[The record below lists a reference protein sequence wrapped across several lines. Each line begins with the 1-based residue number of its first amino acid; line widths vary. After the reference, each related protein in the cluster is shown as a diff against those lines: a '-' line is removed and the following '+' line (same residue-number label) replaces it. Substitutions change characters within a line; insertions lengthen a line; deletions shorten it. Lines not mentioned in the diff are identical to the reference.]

1 MRLYRYVKALEPKK
15 YDVGEGNSE
24 KPEISQK
31 LKMAIQ
37 ESKLFFSH
45 PASFND
51 PLECTIPVTIENYDI
66 HSEEYRECI
75 GTIIDEI
82 IGKKKDDSER
92 RKRIDE
98 VIEYGIS
105 IENCLVT
112 CFTKDGSNQLMWAH
126 YADQNKGV
134 CLCYEVPDTNY
145 EFERQIKWSNQISL
159 YMSEYNLWVWG
170 SQIIYQTERPSL
182 HISNTS
188 LPVKEWTFNNDYN
201 LKDAIFTKPKC
212 WIYEQEWRL
221 ALILPIGGEVAFG
234 AGMNTGDYYAI
245 LPKEWLKEITFGLRL
260 EDEHCKEI
268 KEIFR
273 ESGYTNVEF
282 KKAKMAHG
290 EFRIV
295 SKPFLA
301 D

>member
-1 MRLYRYVKALEPKK
+1 MKLYRYVKALEPPK
-15 YDVGEGNSE
+15 YDVGKGNSE
-24 KPEISQK
+24 SAEISQK
-31 LKMAIQ
+31 LKTAIQ

-66 HSEEYRECI
+66 NSEKYRECI
-75 GTIIDEI
+75 EAIIDER
-82 IGKKKDDSER
+82 IGRKKDDSER

-98 VIEYGIS
+98 AMGYGIP

-112 CFTKDGSNQLMWAH
+112 CFTKDGSNQLMWSH

-134 CLCYEVPDTNY
+134 CLCYEFPDEDY
-145 EFERQIKWSNQISL
+145 EFERQIKWSEQISL
-159 YMSEYNLWVWG
+159 FMSKYNLWVWG

-188 LPVKEWTFNNDYN
+188 LPVEKWTFNNDYH
-201 LKDAIFTKPKC
+201 LKNAIFTKPKC
-212 WIYEQEWRL
+212 WIDEQEWRL
-221 ALILPIGGEVAFG
+221 ALILPIGSEEPFV
-234 AGMNTGDYYAI
+234 AGMNTSDYYAI

-268 KEIFR
+268 KEVFR

-290 EFRIV
+290 EFKIV

>member
-92 RKRIDE
+92 RL
-98 VIEYGIS
+98 
-105 IENCLVT
+105 NT
-112 CFTKDGSNQLMWAH
+112 
-126 YADQNKGV
+126 
-134 CLCYEVPDTNY
+134 
-145 EFERQIKWSNQISL
+145 EFQSKI
-159 YMSEYNLWVWG
+159 VW
-170 SQIIYQTERPSL
+170 
-182 HISNTS
+182 
-188 LPVKEWTFNNDYN
+188 
-201 LKDAIFTKPKC
+201 
-212 WIYEQEWRL
+212 
-221 ALILPIGGEVAFG
+221 
-234 AGMNTGDYYAI
+234 
-245 LPKEWLKEITFGLRL
+245 
-260 EDEHCKEI
+260 
-268 KEIFR
+268 
-273 ESGYTNVEF
+273 
-282 KKAKMAHG
+282 
-290 EFRIV
+290 
-295 SKPFLA
+295 
-301 D
+301 

>member
-1 MRLYRYVKALEPKK
+1 MRLYRYVKTLEPKK
-15 YDVGEGNSE
+15 YDEGKGNSE
-24 KPEISQK
+24 STEISQK
-31 LKMAIQ
+31 LKTAIQ

-66 HSEEYRECI
+66 NREKYLSYI
-75 GTIIDEI
+75 ESVIDK
-82 IGKKKDDSER
+82 GVGSLDDASER

-98 VIEYGIS
+98 AIEYGIP

-112 CFTKDGSNQLMWAH
+112 CFTKDGNNQLMWSH

-134 CLCYEVPDTNY
+134 CLCYEIPDKPD
-145 EFERQIKWSNQISL
+145 EFERQIKWSDQSRLFINDFKLRFHEEAVTYQIK
-159 YMSEYNLWVWG
+159 
-170 SQIIYQTERPSL
+170 RPSL

-188 LPVKEWTFNNDYN
+188 CPVEKWKFDNDY
-201 LKDAIFTKPKC
+201 LLMDAIFTKPKC
-212 WIYEQEWRL
+212 WEYEHEWRL
-221 ALILPIGGEVAFG
+221 ALILPIGGKVAFA
-234 AGMNTGDYYAI
+234 AGIDTSDYYAI

-260 EDEHCKEI
+260 EEGHCKEI

-273 ESGYTNVEF
+273 ESGYTNLEF